1 MHIIMVEFSKFISK
15 NKTILFILFCLL
27 IILYIIYGKYNL
39 REGNS
44 VENAKKRINKSK
56 ELIKNLLKN

>member
-1 MHIIMVEFSKFISK
+1 MVEFSKFISK

-44 VENAKKRINKSK
+44 IENAKKRINKSK